1 VIAVPSN
8 KCVIVKAHAI
18 GIPGPENFEILERPI
33 PRLLPGGV
41 LVRILYASVDPGMR
55 GWVSV
60 EPNYMTIPVG
70 TVMRAPGISEIVKS
84 DHPDFGVGDLV
95 YGMFGWAEWFAAE
108 AKDIYW
114 KIDTGIAP
122 PPVWLGSLGINGI
135 TAWIG
140 YRHFGRPKAGET
152 LLVTTAAGSVGS
164 VVGQL
169 AKKDGIRAIG
179 IAGGAE
185 KAAIAA
191 ADFGYEQVIDYRNS
205 ADLVAELNNI
215 CAKGIDIFYDNV
227 AGQQADSAFP
237 LMNPKGR
244 VIQCGSASVS
254 SWLPW
259 PTGPR
264 RERDMIV
271 KRLSWHG
278 FVVMDHADLFADALV
293 ELSELYADTKLF
305 TRQDSLDGLE
315 KAPGAIQYLYSGM
328 NTGKLSIKIAE

>member
-1 VIAVPSN
+1 MAKSN
-8 KCVIVKAHAI
+8 ECVVVKAHAI
-18 GIPGPENFEILERPI
+18 GIPGPENFEIVERSI
-33 PRLLPGGV
+33 PALPPGGV
-41 LVRILYASVDPGMR
+41 LVRMLYASVDPGMR

-70 TVMRAPGISEIVKS
+70 TVMRAPGIGEVVES
-84 DHPDFGVGDLV
+84 DHPDCDVGDLI
-95 YGMFGWAEWFAAE
+95 YGMFGWSEWFAAE

-114 KIDTGIAP
+114 KIDIGIAP
-122 PPVWLGSLGINGI
+122 PPVWLGSLGMNGI

-140 YRHFGRPKAGET
+140 YRHFGSPKVGET

-169 AKKDGIRAIG
+169 ASGDGVRAIG
-179 IAGGAE
+179 VAGGAA
-185 KAAIAA
+185 KADLAKAE
-191 ADFGYEQVIDYRNS
+191 FGYEHVIDYHGTP
-205 ADLVAELNNI
+205 DLATALRTACPE
-215 CAKGIDIFYDNV
+215 GIDIFYDNV
-227 AGQQADSAFP
+227 AGTQADDIFP

-278 FVVMDHADLFADALV
+278 FVVMDHADMFADALAD
-293 ELSELYADTKLF
+293 LSELYAAGKLN
-305 TRQDSLDGLE
+305 TRQDSLNGLE
-315 KAPGAIQYLYSGM
+315 NASGAIQHLYSGA
-328 NTGKLSIKIAE
+328 NSGKLSIKIAE

>member
-1 VIAVPSN
+1 MAKSN
-8 KCVIVKAHAI
+8 KCVVVKAHAI
-18 GIPGPENFEILERPI
+18 GIPGPENFEIIECPI

-41 LVRILYASVDPGMR
+41 LVRMLCASVDPGMR

-70 TVMRAPGISEIVKS
+70 TVMRAPGIGEVVES
-84 DHPDFGVGDLV
+84 DHPNYSAGDLV

-140 YRHFGRPKAGET
+140 YRYFGRPKAGET

-169 AKKDGIRAIG
+169 AKKDGVRAIG
-179 IAGGAE
+179 VAGGAA
-185 KAAIAA
+185 KAYLATAE
-191 ADFGYEQVIDYRNS
+191 FGYEQVIDYHGTP
-205 ADLVAELNNI
+205 DLAAALRIACPE
-215 CAKGIDIFYDNV
+215 GIDIFYDNV
-227 AGQQADSAFP
+227 AGTQADTAFP
-237 LMNPKGR
+237 LLNPKGR

-278 FVVMDHADLFADALV
+278 FVVMDHADLFADALA
-293 ELSELYADTKLF
+293 ELSELYADAKLC

-315 KAPGAIQYLYSGM
+315 NAPGAIQYLYSGM